1 VRTLTRT
8 VILALLTMAIALVGA
23 GTALA
28 QPDTDSSSPEDVTLI
43 AAFRAIQPDFV
54 DDDSDID
61 LQLVNHASSRRIV
74 RFELEGVPAGWDVQV
89 WQRFFAYRINEL
101 ALEPFGGAEGSGSNV
116 QAPRLRIH
124 PSIDTD
130 AGTYEFTLRVLSR
143 DGNVLYDSATFS
155 LIIGE
160 REPVTAGDIE
170 LTSTFPFLR
179 GPATSQFEF
188 EIGIRNRTGADA
200 SFDLSAEAPLNWT
213 VQFRPAFGDERL
225 ISSVAPVSNGLQRVN
240 VRVRPATF
248 ETAGTYTIPVMVS
261 NQDFSAAIDLQV
273 EVTGRGDILLQTAA
287 TRLNVDATAGDP
299 TTVGL
304 VVGNTGTGVLDSVS
318 LIADAPDGWVVTF
331 AESTIATIDVS
342 EFLPVA
348 AVITPDPDAIPG
360 DYFVNV
366 TASSP
371 QDFRQVA
378 LRVTVS
384 QSTIWGWLG
393 IAIVVAVLG
402 GLGGLFLRLG
412 RR

>member
-1 VRTLTRT
+1 MRTLTRT
-8 VILALLTMAIALVGA
+8 VTLALLTVAVALVGA

-28 QPDTDSSSPEDVTLI
+28 QEDAGSPEDVTLI
-43 AAFRAIQPDFV
+43 AAFRAIQPDLV

-61 LQLVNHASSRRIV
+61 LQLVNHATERRIV
-74 RFELEGVPAGWDVQV
+74 RFEFEGVPPWWDVQV

-101 ALEPFGGAEGSGSNV
+101 AIEPFDGVEGSDSNV

-130 AGTYEFTLRVLSR
+130 AGTYEFTLNVLSR

-155 LIIGE
+155 LVIGE
-160 REPVTAGDIE
+160 RAPVTAGDIE

-248 ETAGTYTIPVMVS
+248 ETAGTYTIPVTVS

-304 VVGNTGTGVLDSVS
+304 VVGNTGTGVLDGVS

-331 AESTIATIDVS
+331 AESTIASIDVS

-393 IAIVVAVLG
+393 IVIVVAVLG

>member
-1 VRTLTRT
+1 MRTLTRT
-8 VILALLTMAIALVGA
+8 VTLALLTMAIALVGA

-28 QPDTDSSSPEDVTLI
+28 QEDAGSPADVTLI
-43 AAFRAIQPDFV
+43 AAFRAIQPDLV

-61 LQLVNHASSRRIV
+61 LELVNNATGRRIV
-74 RFELEGVPAGWDVQV
+74 RFAFEGVPSGWDVQV

-101 ALEPFGGAEGSGSNV
+101 AIEPFDGTKGSDSNV

-130 AGTYEFTLRVLSR
+130 PGTYEFTLNVLSR
-143 DGNVLYDSATFS
+143 DGSVLYDSAVFS
-155 LIIGE
+155 LVIGE
-160 REPVTAGDIE
+160 RAPVTAGDIE
-170 LTSTFPFLR
+170 VTSTFPFLR

-188 EIGIRNRTGADA
+188 EIGIRNRTGTDA
-200 SFDLSAEAPLNWT
+200 SFNLSAEPPLNWT

-240 VRVRPATF
+240 VRVRPAAF
-248 ETAGTYTIPVMVS
+248 ERAGAYTIPVTVS
-261 NQDFSAAIDLQV
+261 NEDFTSTIDLQIDI
-273 EVTGRGDILLQTAA
+273 TGRGDILLQTAA
-287 TRLNVDATAGDP
+287 TRLNIDATAGEP
-299 TTVGL
+299 TQIDL
-304 VVGNTGTGVLDSVS
+304 VVGNTGTAELNNVS
-318 LIADAPDGWVVTF
+318 LIANAPDGWVVSF
-331 AESTIATIDVS
+331 GESTLAAIAVS
-342 EFLPVA
+342 EFLSVA
-348 AVITPDPDAIPG
+348 AVITPDDDAIPG
-360 DYFVNV
+360 DYLVSV

-371 QDFRQVA
+371 QDFREIT

-393 IAIVVAVLG
+393 IAIVVVVFA